1 MKQKKLSEILVQPAG
16 NVEAYKVRKELEA
29 IIDKAVQK
37 YYTDIL
43 GEINFEFW
51 KLLIED
57 DELYEDVL
65 RPFIL
70 EQMVFNNYELTKNGK
85 RLLVT
90 HNHRNFVS
98 KADIYAYIDNP
109 LSNGSK
115 ELKNYL
121 NQVVGEYNKELFDTY
136 IADEKSKFIRKFI
149 KSESLPEDLQDT
161 VEKWVD
167 ELGYYIPDEL
177 YSDVNFKEYMNK
189 KLQTAEL
196 FKINENLL
204 KKRIVEKFKPSVKDT
219 KSVRLI
225 KELILK
231 NFVQLLREY
240 PESKITQLLSKWGI
254 KTGTSEEKV
263 ARKLITRFEQIKG
276 AIDSK
281 RAMLPTKIT
290 SEISDLK
297 NIDLYSFEQ

>member
-1 MKQKKLSEILVQPAG
+1 MKQKKLSEIIVQPAG
-16 NVEAYKVRKELEA
+16 NIEAHKLRKELEA
-29 IIDKAVQK
+29 IIDKAVQN
-37 YYTDIL
+37 YYTDIS

-90 HNHRNFVS
+90 HNHQNFVS
-98 KADIYAYIDNP
+98 KADIYAYIDDP
-109 LSNGSK
+109 LNNGSK

-121 NQVVGEYNKELFDTY
+121 NQVVREYSKELFDTY
-136 IADEKSKFIRKFI
+136 IADEKSKFIRKF
-149 KSESLPEDLQDT
+149 KSKPPWGDLQDM

-167 ELGYYIPDEL
+167 GLEYYIPDEL

-263 ARKLITRFEQIKG
+263 A
-276 AIDSK
+276 
-281 RAMLPTKIT
+281 
-290 SEISDLK
+290 
-297 NIDLYSFEQ
+297 